1 MNVPDELFYTEEHE
15 WVMVEGE
22 TATIGITDYA
32 QEELGDVVFVELP
45 DVGDAFTAKESF
57 GSVESVKA
65 VSEIFSPVS
74 GEIVE
79 TNESLTD
86 APETVNEDPYGEGW
100 MIRLHLEN
108 PKELDALM
116 SPEDYKEFLK
126 EEAES

>member
-74 GEIVE
+74 GEVIEV
-79 TNESLTD
+79 NESLTD
-86 APETVNEDPYGEGW
+86 APETVNEDPYGDGW
-100 MIRLHLEN
+100 MIRLQLEN
-108 PKELDALM
+108 PGELDSLM
-116 SPEDYKEFLK
+116 SPDDYKEFLK
-126 EEAES
+126 EEAGT